1 VLGIVAHGEDP
12 AADKARERRNLPL
25 SDVIDAFLAGHG
37 DAKRKA
43 TTATAYR
50 DILERIV
57 KPPLGQ
63 MKPEKVTR
71 QDIVRLHS
79 SLRKTPYQ
87 ANKVLA
93 VIGSLYSFRDQ
104 GGSCP

>member
-1 VLGIVAHGEDP
+1 MTPEQARKAAKKVLGTVAHGDDP

-25 SDVIDAFLAGHG
+25 SDVIDAFLADHV
-37 DAKRKA
+37 DVKRKA

-63 MKPEKVTR
+63 EKSPKKVTR

-79 SLRKTPYQ
+79 SLRRRRTRRTRFWP
-87 ANKVLA
+87 
-93 VIGSLYSFRDQ
+93 
-104 GGSCP
+104 